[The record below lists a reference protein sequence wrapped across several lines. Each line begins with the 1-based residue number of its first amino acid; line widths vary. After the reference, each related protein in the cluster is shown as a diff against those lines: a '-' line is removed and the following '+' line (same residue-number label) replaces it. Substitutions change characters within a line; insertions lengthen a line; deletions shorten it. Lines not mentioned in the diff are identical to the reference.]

1 MMAGRNVV
9 HLLRGLLTKT
19 RRRQAKKGNYSVLL
33 RRRKKCAE
41 ITSLLVLQMLAL
53 STMRAPREIWSKPRS
68 VYSQ

>member
-9 HLLRGLLTKT
+9 YLLRGLLTKT

-53 STMRAPREIWSKPRS
+53 STLRAPREIWSKPRS

>member
-1 MMAGRNVV
+1 MAGSNVY
-9 HLLRGLLTKT
+9 LLRGLLTKT

-53 STMRAPREIWSKPRS
+53 STLRAPREIWSKPRL
-68 VYSQ
+68 VYSH